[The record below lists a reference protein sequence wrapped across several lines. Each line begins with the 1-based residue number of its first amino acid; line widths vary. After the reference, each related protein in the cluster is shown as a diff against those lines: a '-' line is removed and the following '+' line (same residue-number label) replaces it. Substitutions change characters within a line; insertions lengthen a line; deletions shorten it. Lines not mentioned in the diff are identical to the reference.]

1 MIRKTLQGLAS
12 ILREPSPPSASR
24 LGATVTRIPA
34 NSPALGRMVEVAR
47 LRDENKDLIYG
58 LMRETMIRA
67 EILSSYYR
75 FQVLTL
81 DPEGLVQ
88 KVIVDLAPRYAGNPE
103 LLVRLEGLI
112 ARKAASLVGMR
123 VAGIYWRNDPA
134 LDGDAPTDPQAPVA
148 GDKAGFAILSSDAA
162 SRTSTGFEETH
173 PVQDHDGL
181 APTPTLSV
189 GPMMG
194 PIAEHAMS

>member
-1 MIRKTLQGLAS
+1 MIRKTLRGLAS
-12 ILREPSPPSASR
+12 MLREPLPLASR
-24 LGATVTRIPA
+24 LGAAVTRIPA

-47 LRDENKDLIYG
+47 LRDENRELIYG

-67 EILSSYYR
+67 EILSSFYR

-88 KVIVDLAPRYAGNPE
+88 KVIVDLAPKYADNPE

-134 LDGDAPTDPQAPVA
+134 LDGEASNDQAAPVT
-148 GDKAGFAILSSDAA
+148 GDRAAFGILSSDAA

-173 PVQDHDGL
+173 PVQEHEGIAP
-181 APTPTLSV
+181 APTV
-189 GPMMG
+189 GPLMG
-194 PIAEHAMS
+194 SIAEHAMS